1 MSENKRM
8 GLVLIEAF
16 ADWEYG
22 LLAASAVAWFGCSL
36 TVLTPGAGIVT
47 SMAGARIAGEAALE
61 GAKAESYD
69 ALALIGSDRWEQGAA
84 TPADDLARDVLERGG
99 TVGAICGGTVAL
111 ARSGLLEGRAHTS
124 NGRKWLRE
132 AAGSYAGAEH
142 YRDTPAA
149 VRDGPVVTAPGTAPA
164 TFAIAMLE
172 AMLPGRAEQIGQ
184 MRAMM
189 AAEHAAAG

>member
-61 GAKAESYD
+61 GAK
-69 ALALIGSDRWEQGAA
+69 I
-84 TPADDLARDVLERGG
+84 
-99 TVGAICGGTVAL
+99 
-111 ARSGLLEGRAHTS
+111 GRAH
-124 NGRKWLRE
+124 
-132 AAGSYAGAEH
+132 
-142 YRDTPAA
+142 
-149 VRDGPVVTAPGTAPA
+149 V
-164 TFAIAMLE
+164 
-172 AMLPGRAEQIGQ
+172 
-184 MRAMM
+184 
-189 AAEHAAAG
+189 